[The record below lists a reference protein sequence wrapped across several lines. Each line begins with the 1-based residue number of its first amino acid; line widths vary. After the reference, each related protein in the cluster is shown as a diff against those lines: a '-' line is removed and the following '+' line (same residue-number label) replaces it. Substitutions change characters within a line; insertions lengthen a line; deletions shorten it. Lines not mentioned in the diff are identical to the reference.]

1 MCTIGY
7 CKEPGIIFKNRD
19 KDVSNII
26 NEEISF
32 DNNIVACRTS
42 KTNYFSW
49 GMNKYGCSFV
59 SAAVNT
65 PLWTKLLSERKFGEA
80 EKQYDHENYSLES
93 PMILISER
101 LSGVKYAEE
110 WLEELKY
117 SKALFKGY
125 NLLVADPQNAYL
137 VEIYKDQRVIRK
149 LNKSEVVT
157 NHFQT
162 ISHGP
167 QQEEDYPSSFLRF
180 QYGNEKIISISSLHD
195 LTSMLKPEKLID
207 QKRIWREGAF
217 KTVSSSIINFTQE
230 KVCYAKNVDE
240 DYTPFL
246 FHNNIGESVTTDGSC
261 KQYEMSRYIDLE
273 LYHSVE
279 RTHPYYVEMTEQII
293 EKIKE
298 FCDPDKEYCILELG
312 AGTGLLTQE
321 LLKHHFLKVTA
332 LELDIECCKIMEKHL
347 QPGPRLEI
355 VHGNAVTFNKEESY
369 DIVVS
374 CFAHDHIHYR
384 DANELAK
391 NIRRNLRDGGI
402 YIMGGEILPFYS
414 NTEEREHALN
424 KYHGMIVE
432 EALRKRHY
440 QLAQIEIKALESGIN
455 MIGDFKRHEEVFE
468 LEMSE
473 GGMKLVSKTKV
484 GPSEPT
490 DVGGVFVYTYIKH

>member
-1 MCTIGY
+1 M
-7 CKEPGIIFKNRD
+7 
-19 KDVSNII
+19 
-26 NEEISF
+26 
-32 DNNIVACRTS
+32 
-42 KTNYFSW
+42 
-49 GMNKYGCSFV
+49 
-59 SAAVNT
+59 
-65 PLWTKLLSERKFGEA
+65 
-80 EKQYDHENYSLES
+80 
-93 PMILISER
+93 
-101 LSGVKYAEE
+101 
-110 WLEELKY
+110 
-117 SKALFKGY
+117 
-125 NLLVADPQNAYL
+125 VADPKNAYL
-137 VEIYKDQRVIRK
+137 AEIYKDQRVIRK

-167 QQEEDYPSSFLRF
+167 QQGNDYPSSFQRF

-207 QKRIWREGAF
+207 QKEIWRDGAF
-217 KTVSSSIINFTQE
+217 KTVSSSIIDINRG
-230 KVCYAKNVDE
+230 KVCYAKKIDE

-246 FHNNIGESVTTDGSC
+246 FNINVDESIRSDDGHN
-261 KQYEMSRYIDLE
+261 QYEMSRYIDLE

-293 EKIKE
+293 EGIKE
-298 FCDPDKEYCILELG
+298 FCDPDKEYSVLELG

-347 QPGPRLEI
+347 QSGPKLEI
-355 VHGNAVTFNKEESY
+355 VHGNAVTYNKDENY

-391 NIRRNLRDGGI
+391 NIRRNLRDGGV

-414 NTEEREHALN
+414 NTEEREHALK

-432 EALRKRHY
+432 EALRKKHY
-440 QLAQIEIKALESGIN
+440 QLAQIEINALESGIN
-455 MIGDFKRHEEVFE
+455 MIGDFKRHEDIFE

-473 GGMKLVSKTKV
+473 GGMALVSKNKV
-484 GPSEPT
+484 GPFEPT